1 MKSKLLDSSFFLTAI
16 YTLGHFLIAMICN
29 ALITGADLNLA
40 ALDALIE
47 PLINGVWFYFL
58 HNAYKNYNKSREK
71 VTK

>member
-58 HNAYKNYNKSREK
+58 HNAYKNYNKSR
-71 VTK
+71 